1 MAQWVSNVDVT
12 LATHHLNHIHLFPT
26 TNTASVVMVCVLGLD
41 KVQCMMVT
49 DDGEVSAIHK
59 VTQLVWCQHNGHA
72 LHHSNGVL
80 VLWYGKH
87 HGHVVNEVWLG
98 L

>member
-1 MAQWVSNVDVT
+1 
-12 LATHHLNHIHLFPT
+12 
-26 TNTASVVMVCVLGLD
+26 MVCVLGLD
-41 KVQCMMVT
+41 NVQCMMVT

-59 VTQLVWCQHNGHA
+59 VTQLVWCQQKGHA

-87 HGHVVNEVWLG
+87 HGHVVNDVWLG

>member
-1 MAQWVSNVDVT
+1 
-12 LATHHLNHIHLFPT
+12 
-26 TNTASVVMVCVLGLD
+26 
-41 KVQCMMVT
+41 MMVT

-59 VTQLVWCQHNGHA
+59 ATQLVWRQHNGHA

>member
-1 MAQWVSNVDVT
+1 MVLRQ
-12 LATHHLNHIHLFPT
+12 LPHHNHIHLFPT
-26 TNTASVVMVCVLGLD
+26 TNTASVVMMCVVGLD

-59 VTQLVWCQHNGHA
+59 ATQLVWRQHNGHA

-80 VLWYGKH
+80 VLWYGKY
-87 HGHVVNEVWLG
+87 HGHVMNDV
-98 L
+98 

>member
-12 LATHHLNHIHLFPT
+12 LPTHHLNHIHLFPT
-26 TNTASVVMVCVLGLD
+26 TNTASVVMVCVVGLD

-49 DDGEVSAIHK
+49 DGEVSAIHK
-59 VTQLVWCQHNGHA
+59 VTQLVWCQHSGHA
-72 LHHSNGVL
+72 LHHSNGVF

-87 HGHVVNEVWLG
+87 HGHVVSEVWLG